1 MKNLNFFEKF
11 VIAFLIAKLIT
22 LIIIVIQQYLKQ

>member
-11 VIAFLIAKLIT
+11 VIAFFIAKLIT
-22 LIIIVIQQYLKQ
+22 LTIIIIQQYLKQ